1 VSCPDETALVGFL
14 EGRLDR
20 AAVAEVDAHLASCAA
35 CREVL
40 AAVAPAVLAQGS
52 QLDEMGATRAPVA
65 PAAPPTGVLPRGAAV
80 GRYVILGLVG
90 RGGMGDVYA
99 AYDPEL
105 DRKIALKLL
114 NDGHSGSGSPSPSRG
129 RLLKEA
135 KSIARLTHPNVVVV
149 HDAGTIDHRVFIA
162 MEFVEGQ
169 TLGAWLGGRPRT
181 WSEVRE
187 IFLSAGRGLAAAHA
201 ARIVHRDFK
210 PQNVMVAN
218 DGAVR
223 VMDFG
228 LASDSDDT
236 EDHGPVKLDHHQVV
250 DFASTTALAL
260 TRTGSLVGTPA
271 YMAPEQ
277 FRGEAADARTDQFSF
292 CVSLYEALC
301 GERPFATDSLA
312 VLMEAVVAGRLRD
325 SSQRARLP
333 AWLRK
338 VLLRGLANKRDHRFP
353 AMEDLLAA
361 LARDPARQRRR
372 VMVGVGL
379 AGLLLAGGALS
390 QRALQRSDAT
400 ACRNPGARLAEVW
413 ETPESSA
420 GASRPRRDAGRAAFL
435 ATGAPHAA
443 ALWDRT
449 AAILDGYSKRW
460 TAMYSEACEAT
471 HVRGDQSAEVL
482 DLRMDCLNHNRESLR
497 ALTDL
502 LATADT
508 SLVGDAID
516 AANALPDVGR
526 CADVAVL
533 RAVVPPPRDPA
544 VREQVES
551 VRKRAAEARA
561 LADARRWKEGRA
573 KALSLSAEAERLG
586 YEPLV
591 AEVSALLGY
600 CIGMTGDA
608 KLGAEHYER
617 ALWAAEATRHD
628 EVAAEASVMLV
639 GFVGYNLERLEEGE
653 RWARLAE
660 AILERMGPGHERL
673 QGWLAQNRGLTR
685 MVAGQLT
692 AAERDLRTAVTLK
705 RKADGGDSPDVARSL
720 DGLANVNARRG
731 DFAAAVD
738 LTDQA
743 RVIFEQSYGP
753 EHILVGLGY
762 SNRCEYLNGL
772 GRYQEALD
780 SCQRAMA
787 ILGPALGR
795 DHLWL
800 GYALTATGNALIGL
814 RRASEALAP
823 LRRAVEIRKRVEFSS
838 AERGETWF
846 ALARAQW
853 DAGTDRAAARAAAE
867 TARSEYAKA
876 PAAEAKQRE
885 VEAWL
890 AARGGR
896 QAAGAGPALLTR
908 HLVPAT
914 LGGSHGRT
922 FHRRSHRRSDR

>member
-1 VSCPDETALVGFL
+1 MAGPCPDETALVGFL
-14 EGRLDR
+14 EGRLGR
-20 AAVAEVDAHLASCAA
+20 AAIAEVDAHLATCAV
-35 CREVL
+35 CREVI
-40 AAVAPAVLAQGS
+40 AAVAPAVLARGS

-65 PAAPPTGVLPRGAAV
+65 PAAPPAGVLPRGAAV

-114 NDGHSGSGSPSPSRG
+114 NGGRSGSASPAPSRG

-149 HDAGTIDHRVFIA
+149 HDAGTIDDRVFIA

-169 TLGAWLGGRPRT
+169 TLAAWLGRRPRT

-210 PQNVMVAN
+210 PQNVMVAD

-228 LASDSDDT
+228 LASDSSDT
-236 EDHGPVKLDHHQVV
+236 DGGPVEPARAEVA

-277 FRGEAADARTDQFSF
+277 FKGEAADARTDQFSF

-312 VLMEAVVAGRLRD
+312 GLMEAVVAGRLRG
-325 SSQRARLP
+325 SAQRARVP

-338 VLLRGLANKRDHRFP
+338 VLLRGLANKRDNRFP

-361 LARDPARQRRR
+361 LARDPARRRRR
-372 VMVGVGL
+372 VVVGVGL
-379 AGLLLAGGALS
+379 AGMLLAGGALS

-400 ACRNPGARLAEVW
+400 PCRNPGGRLAEVW
-413 ETPESSA
+413 ETLESSA
-420 GASRPRRDAGRAAFL
+420 GAPHPRRDAGRAAFL

-443 ALWDRT
+443 AIWDRV
-449 AAILDGYSKRW
+449 AAILDGYAKRW
-460 TAMYSEACEAT
+460 TGMYSEACEAT
-471 HVRGDQSAEVL
+471 QVRGDQSAEVL
-482 DLRMDCLNHNRESLR
+482 DLRMDCLNRNRESLR
-497 ALTDL
+497 ALIDV

-516 AANALPDVGR
+516 AADSLPDVGR

-544 VREQVES
+544 VRQQVES

-573 KALSLSAEAERLG
+573 KALPLRAEAEKLG

-600 CIGMTGDA
+600 CLGTTGDN
-608 KLGAEHYER
+608 KLGAQEYER

-628 EVAAEASVMLV
+628 EVAAEASVMLA
-639 GFVGYNLERLEEGE
+639 GIVGYSLERPEEGE

-660 AILERMGPGHERL
+660 AILRRMGPGHERL
-673 QGWLAQNRGLTR
+673 QGWLAHDRGLTH
-685 MVAGQLT
+685 MAAGQFP
-692 AAERDLRTAVTLK
+692 AAERDLQTAITLK

-720 DGLANVNARRG
+720 DALANLNARRG
-731 DFAAAVD
+731 DFAAAVE
-738 LTDQA
+738 LVDQS
-743 RVIFEQSYGP
+743 RVIFEQDYGG
-753 EHILVGLGY
+753 EHILVGLAY
-762 SNRCEYLNGL
+762 SNRCDYLNGL

-780 SCQRAMA
+780 SCRKAMA
-787 ILGPALGR
+787 IWGLGLGR
-795 DHLWL
+795 DHVWL
-800 GYALTATGNALIGL
+800 GYALTATGNALVGL

-823 LRRAVEIRKRVEFSS
+823 LRRALDIRKRVEFSS

-853 DAGTDRAAARAAAE
+853 DVGTDRAAARAAAE

-890 AARGGR
+890 AAPSRR
-896 QAAGAGPALLTR
+896 AAARA
-908 HLVPAT
+908 
-914 LGGSHGRT
+914 
-922 FHRRSHRRSDR
+922 HRS